1 MRLLTWNCNKGAY
14 SKKVP
19 RLEPIAAD
27 IAVIQECAKPASES
41 NRCLW
46 FGDKANQGVLVLAS
60 PTYSIRR
67 LPAPSGVPK
76 FVIPIG
82 VSGPGI
88 EFTVLA
94 VWAKSESMVGY
105 VQWVLTAVEI
115 YRELIS
121 NAPCVLMGDL
131 NSSVKYASMCPAN
144 CQHLT
149 LVTLLTS
156 LGFVSAYHTF
166 FGEEQGQESRP
177 TLYFQ
182 WNKLKPFHIDYC
194 FLPGSW
200 VKQIARIE
208 VGGYNEWKGLSDHR
222 PLVVDIDLNCEEAAD
237 TEAGGIVTV
246 R

>member
-1 MRLLTWNCNKGAY
+1 MVSPPATMMWSRTLMSTSASACFGTDQAI
-14 SKKVP
+14 
-19 RLEPIAAD
+19 RLESLSEQPIFYPVTNHEYATQITRID
-27 IAVIQECAKPASES
+27 P
-41 NRCLW
+41 
-46 FGDKANQGVLVLAS
+46 
-60 PTYSIRR
+60 PT
-67 LPAPSGVPK
+67 V
-76 FVIPIG
+76 
-82 VSGPGI
+82 
-88 EFTVLA
+88 
-94 VWAKSESMVGY
+94 
-105 VQWVLTAVEI
+105 
-115 YRELIS
+115 
-121 NAPCVLMGDL
+121 C
-131 NSSVKYASMCPAN
+131 ASMCPAN
-144 CQHLT
+144 CHHLT

-166 FGEEQGQESRP
+166 FGEEQGQELRP

-237 TEAGGIVTV
+237 PEAGGIVTV

>member
-1 MRLLTWNCNKGAY
+1 MRLVTWNCNKGTY

-19 RLEPIAAD
+19 LLEPMAAD
-27 IAVIQECAKPASES
+27 ITVIQECAKPAAES

-46 FGDKANQGVLVLAS
+46 FGDKVNQGILVLAG
-60 PTYSIRR
+60 PAYSIRP
-67 LPAPSGVPK
+67 LPVLDGVPK

-82 VSGPGI
+82 VSGRGLD
-88 EFTVLA
+88 FTLLA
-94 VWAKSESMVGY
+94 VWAKGESMSGY
-105 VQWVLTAVEI
+105 VQCVLTAVEM

-121 NAPCVLMGDL
+121 SSPCVLMGDL
-131 NSSVKYASMCPAN
+131 NSSVKYASMCPGN
-144 CQHLT
+144 CHHLT

-156 LGFVSAYHTF
+156 LGLVSAYHTF
-166 FGEEQGQESRP
+166 FREEQGQESRP

-182 WNKLKPFHIDYC
+182 WNELKPFHIDYC

-208 VGGYNEWKGLSDHR
+208 VGGYSKWEGLSDHR
-222 PLVVDIDLNCEEAAD
+222 PLIVDIDLNCEKAAD
-237 TEAGGIVTV
+237 PEAGGEVNV